1 MKGIVFTLFN
11 QFVEKNYNIIEWE
24 TLLENAKPASEG
36 IYTAGDTYPDSEM
49 IVLVSQFAQQTQQTA
64 PKLLYE
70 FGQFM
75 FQYLA
80 NNYPVFTPPGMTLK
94 PFLKTID
101 SVIHIEVRKL
111 YPDGSLPLITYEEP
125 SNNMLIMNYRSPRK
139 LCHLAEGLIQGSASY
154 FNEAILVK
162 QTQCMHQGADHCRL
176 EVEFL

>member
-11 QFVEKNYNIIEWE
+11 EFVEKNYNIIEWE
-24 TLLENAKPASEG
+24 TLLENAKPTSEG

-49 IVLVSQFAQQTQQTA
+49 IMLITQFAEQINQTT
-64 PKLLYE
+64 PKLLND

-75 FQYLA
+75 FEYLA
-80 NNYPVFTPPGMTLK
+80 KNYPVFTPAGMTLK

-111 YPDGSLPLITYEEP
+111 YPDGSLPFITYEEP
-125 SNNMLIMNYRSPRK
+125 ADNKLIMNYRSPRK

-154 FNEAILVK
+154 FKEAIFVK
-162 QTQCMHQGADHCRL
+162 QTLCMHQGADHCRL
-176 EVEFL
+176 EVDFL